1 MDLPPQTQ
9 NNVSKAQDSRAWSSW
24 CERQAVLHCVTHPLP
39 RSSKAATTSC
49 LVTDCPHPQCLAACL
64 GGPSPG
70 LSRGRLSHALG
81 PSVLSPP
88 PFRSPVFGRLPG
100 RRLGEPG
107 REGGVVRVSFSCGG
121 GRLRDSAS
129 PGCPL
134 AQEWVARGAS
144 WSLEGLPAGWAL
156 TRRADPLGWSRQP
169 RAGSGVCWPHGD
181 LSSGNPGRRGSGSR
195 TPGLHLL
202 ALPCVGP

>member
-1 MDLPPQTQ
+1 M
-9 NNVSKAQDSRAWSSW
+9 
-24 CERQAVLHCVTHPLP
+24 THPLP
-39 RSSKAATTSC
+39 RSCEAATTSC
-49 LVTDCPHPQCLAACL
+49 LVTDCPHPQRLASCL

-88 PFRSPVFGRLPG
+88 PFRFPVFGRLPG
-100 RRLGEPG
+100 RGLGEPG
-107 REGGVVRVSFSCGG
+107 REEGVVRVSFSWGG
-121 GRLRDSAS
+121 G
-129 PGCPL
+129 PGCVIQQALPWMPTRPGV
-134 AQEWVARGAS
+134 WVVRGAS
-144 WSLEGLPAGWAL
+144 WSLEGLPVGRAL

-181 LSSGNPGRRGSGSR
+181 LSSGNPGRRGAGSS